1 MLIFLFYF
9 RYSDFV
15 KAMSPLNE
23 SYSKILHN
31 REPHYIEPYEDGLR
45 VDLFIYSS

>member
-1 MLIFLFYF
+1 MINLTYIH

-45 VDLFIYSS
+45 VF